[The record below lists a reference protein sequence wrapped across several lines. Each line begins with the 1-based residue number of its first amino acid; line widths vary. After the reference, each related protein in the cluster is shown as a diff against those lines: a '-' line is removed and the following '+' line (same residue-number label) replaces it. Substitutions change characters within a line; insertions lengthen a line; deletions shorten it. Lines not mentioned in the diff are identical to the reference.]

1 MLLSKIFV
9 LASLIANTMRMVSQY
24 GKRVF
29 IEHSPLPGA
38 KGSHFM
44 PLAGVSH
51 VGIATQLNG
60 LDDSVGYASI
70 LLRYNAG
77 RDR

>member
-1 MLLSKIFV
+1 
-9 LASLIANTMRMVSQY
+9 MRMVSQY
-24 GKRVF
+24 DTRVC
-29 IEHSPLPGA
+29 IEHRPLPGA

-60 LDDSVGYASI
+60 LGDSVGYASI